1 MIKVSQLSKKY
12 ADQTVLN
19 LEHLEIPKGQ
29 SFGLVGNNGA
39 GKTTFFSLLL
49 DLIQPTTGYIS
60 SNDVVIKDSE
70 DWKPFTAAFIDET
83 FLIGYLT
90 PEEYFYFI
98 GELRGQSKADVTALL
113 AGFED
118 FFHGEI
124 LGQKKYL
131 RDLSKGNQKKV
142 GIVATFIG
150 NPEVVILDEPFA
162 NLDPTTQIRL
172 KGIIKDLAS
181 KSGVTVLV
189 SSHDL
194 MHVTDVCERIVVL
207 EKGQLVKD
215 IKTAPATL
223 KELEAYFAGAAE
235 KPTLSEPS
243 VSQASVAPDVLVSD
257 TAEKATVSDPMPK
270 PETPTS

>member
-1 MIKVSQLSKKY
+1 MIEVKELTKTYGS
-12 ADQTVLN
+12 QTVLN
-19 LEHLEIPKGQ
+19 LPQLEIPKGQ

-49 DLIQPTTGYIS
+49 DLIAPTTGHILNNGVEVRS
-60 SNDVVIKDSE
+60 SE
-70 DWKPFTAAFIDET
+70 AWKPFTSAFIDES

-98 GELRGQSKADVTALL
+98 GELRGQTRADVDHLL
-113 AGFED
+113 EGFQD

-124 LGQKKYL
+124 LNQKKYL

-142 GIVATFIG
+142 GITATFIG

-172 KGIIKDLAS
+172 KKIIRQLAAERE
-181 KSGVTVLV
+181 VTALI

-194 MHVTDVCERIVVL
+194 VHVTEVCQRIVVL
-207 EKGQLVKD
+207 ERGQIVRD
-215 IKTAPATL
+215 IQTSPETL
-223 KELEAYFAGAAE
+223 KELEAFFGG
-235 KPTLSEPS
+235 
-243 VSQASVAPDVLVSD
+243 
-257 TAEKATVSDPMPK
+257 
-270 PETPTS
+270 